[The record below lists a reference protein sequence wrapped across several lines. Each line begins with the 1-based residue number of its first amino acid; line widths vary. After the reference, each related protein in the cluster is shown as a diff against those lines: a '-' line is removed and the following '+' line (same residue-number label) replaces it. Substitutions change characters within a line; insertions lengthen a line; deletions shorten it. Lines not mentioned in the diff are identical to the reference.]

1 MIPVAFDYVRPESV
15 DAAVAL
21 LGERGEDGS
30 MLAGGHSLL
39 PLMKL
44 RRARAADRHRA
55 ARGPP
60 APRPAPRPRRR
71 GLAVAATGPRMPRR
85 PCPALSFLYT
95 SQGPA
100 AWMAGAPR
108 AVR

>member
-21 LGERGEDGS
+21 LGERGEDAS
-30 MLAGGHSLL
+30 VLAGGHSLL

-44 RRARAADRHRA
+44 RFAAPELLIDIGRLEDRQHLGQLLGRVGA
-55 ARGPP
+55 
-60 APRPAPRPRRR
+60 

-85 PCPALSFLYT
+85 SCRGSELPDLR
-95 SQGPA
+95 G
-100 AWMAGAPR
+100 
-108 AVR
+108 